1 MNNLMLLPYWPVLIK
16 NNDRNAIERCAP
28 SGPQKTFNKGVERA
42 SRLFLSITRNT
53 CISEPREARGGIKCQ
68 GWKGER
74 IGVNVHV

>member
-1 MNNLMLLPYWPVLIK
+1 MIGMLLNVVHRQVHK
-16 NNDRNAIERCAP
+16 
-28 SGPQKTFNKGVERA
+28 KTFNKGVERA

-53 CISEPREARGGIKCQ
+53 CIPEPREARGGIKCQ

>member
-1 MNNLMLLPYWPVLIK
+1 MLLNVVHRQVHKKI
-16 NNDRNAIERCAP
+16 
-28 SGPQKTFNKGVERA
+28 FNKGVERA

-53 CISEPREARGGIKCQ
+53 CISEPREARGGGGIKCQ